1 MRELNKIMSMIFP
14 VILCGGVGSRLWPL
28 SRKSLPKQFASIIG
42 EQSLFHQAV
51 SRTKRDGFADPIII
65 TSEDHRFLAQKQ
77 LRELDIEGTII
88 LEPKGKNTAPAVFAA
103 ALHASRD
110 QADALVL
117 VMPSDHHIPD
127 NDAFVQMV
135 ATGTKAAQEGAIVT
149 FGVTPDRPETGYG
162 YIETNIVGEQL
173 CRPVAAFHEKPDLAK
188 AEAMLTAGNYLWN
201 AGIFLFRADVMLA
214 LAATFQPKMLAC
226 VRASFDA
233 AVEDHNFWHLDAEA
247 WDVIIPDSIDYAIM
261 EKADHITCVAFQ
273 GRWSDLGDW
282 RAVVNEF
289 DPDADGNLSVGDSSA
304 LDCNNSVL
312 WSDAEGIH
320 LVGLGLDNI
329 IAVATDDA
337 VMIAHA
343 DKSQDVR
350 KIVTHLEDKG
360 VSQAT
365 QHIKDYRPWGWFES
379 LANLPGYQVKR
390 LHVYPG
396 ATLSLQSHE
405 HRSEHWVVV
414 DGTATIQIEDDI
426 KSVASNE
433 SVYIHVGQKHRLAND
448 TDAPLTVIEVQTGS
462 YLGEDD
468 IIRYEDIYNR

>member
-1 MRELNKIMSMIFP
+1 MTKINP

-28 SRKSLPKQFASIIG
+28 SRKSLPKQFAPIIG
-42 EQSLFHQAV
+42 DQSLFHQAV
-51 SRTKRDGFADPIII
+51 SRTNHEAFADPIII

-77 LRELDIEGTII
+77 LRELGIEGSII

-103 ALHASRD
+103 ALHASRND
-110 QADALVL
+110 ADALVL

-127 NDAFVQMV
+127 NDAFAKMV
-135 ATGTKAAQEGAIVT
+135 VTGITAAQDGAIVT

-162 YIETNIVGEQL
+162 YIETDMDAENI
-173 CRPVAAFHEKPDLAK
+173 CRPVTAFHEKPDLAK
-188 AEAMLTAGNYLWN
+188 AEAMLVAGNFLWN

-214 LAATFQPKMLAC
+214 LAAQFQPKMLAG
-226 VRASFDA
+226 VQAALDA
-233 AVEDHNFWHLDAEA
+233 AVEDNNFWHLDADA
-247 WDVIIPDSIDYAIM
+247 WDAITPDSIDYAIM
-261 EKADHITCVAFQ
+261 EKAEHIACVAFQ

-282 RAVVNEF
+282 RAVVSEF
-289 DPDADGNLSVGDSSA
+289 DPDANGNLTVGDSTA
-304 LDCNNSVL
+304 LDCENSVL
-312 WSDAEGIH
+312 WSDAENMH
-320 LVGLGLDNI
+320 LVGLGLDKI

-379 LANLPGYQVKR
+379 LATMPGYQVKR

-426 KSVASNE
+426 KSVTTNE

-468 IIRYEDIYNR
+468 IIRYEDVYNR

>member
-1 MRELNKIMSMIFP
+1 MRELNKIMSMISP

-28 SRKSLPKQFASIIG
+28 SRKSLPKQFAPIIG
-42 EQSLFHQAV
+42 DQSLFHQAV
-51 SRTKRDGFADPIII
+51 SRTNSDDFAKPIII

-77 LRELDIEGTII
+77 LRELGIDGSII
-88 LEPKGKNTAPAVFAA
+88 LEPNGKNTAPAVFAA

-127 NDAFVQMV
+127 NDAFSQMV
-135 ATGTKAAQEGAIVT
+135 ATGTIAAQDGAIVT

-162 YIETNIVGEQL
+162 YIETDMVGENP

-188 AEAMLTAGNYLWN
+188 AEAMLMAGNYLWN

-214 LAATFQPKMLAC
+214 LAAQFQPAMLAS
-226 VRASFDA
+226 VHTSLDA
-233 AVEDHNFWHLDAEA
+233 AIEDHNFWHLDAEA
-247 WDVIIPDSIDYAIM
+247 WDAIIPDSIDYAIM
-261 EKADHITCVAFQ
+261 EKADHIACVAFQ

-289 DPDADGNLSVGDSSA
+289 GPDANGNLTVGDGSA

-312 WSDAEGIH
+312 WSDAEGVH
-320 LVGLGLDNI
+320 LVGLGLENI

-379 LANLPGYQVKR
+379 LANMPGYQVKR

-468 IIRYEDIYNR
+468 IIRYEDMYNR

>member
-1 MRELNKIMSMIFP
+1 MTKINP

-28 SRKSLPKQFASIIG
+28 SRKSLPKQFAPIIG
-42 EQSLFHQAV
+42 DQSLFHQAV
-51 SRTKRDGFADPIII
+51 SRIDRDGFANPIII

-77 LRELDIEGTII
+77 LRELGIDGSII
-88 LEPKGKNTAPAVFAA
+88 LEPNGRNTAPAVFAA

-110 QADALVL
+110 QADVLVL

-127 NDAFVQMV
+127 NDAFAQMV
-135 ATGTKAAQEGAIVT
+135 ATGASAAKEDAIVT
-149 FGVTPDRPETGYG
+149 FGVPPDRPETGYG
-162 YIETNIVGEQL
+162 YIETDKAHDNSCL
-173 CRPVAAFHEKPDLAK
+173 PVTTFHEKPNLAK
-188 AEAMLTAGNYLWN
+188 AEAMLAAGNYLWN

-214 LAATFQPKMLAC
+214 LAAKFQPKMLAG
-226 VRASFDA
+226 VQAALDA
-233 AVEDHNFWHLDAEA
+233 AVEDHNFCHLDADS
-247 WDVIIPDSIDYAIM
+247 WDTITPDSIDYAIM
-261 EKADHITCVAFQ
+261 EKAEHIACVAFQ

-282 RAVVNEF
+282 RAVVSEF
-289 DPDADGNLSVGDSSA
+289 DPDANGNLTVGDSTA
-304 LDCNNSVL
+304 LDCDNSVL
-312 WSDAEGIH
+312 WSDAKGMH

-379 LANLPGYQVKR
+379 LATMPGYQVKR

-405 HRSEHWVVV
+405 LRSEHWVVV

-426 KSVASNE
+426 KSVTTNE

-468 IIRYEDIYNR
+468 IIRYEDVYNR

>member
-1 MRELNKIMSMIFP
+1 MSLIFP
-14 VILCGGVGSRLWPL
+14 VIICGGVGSRLWPL
-28 SRKSLPKQFASIIG
+28 SRKSLPKQFASIFG
-42 EQSLFHQAV
+42 DQSLFHQAV
-51 SRTKRDGFADPIII
+51 NRTNRVGFANPIIV
-65 TSEDHRFLAQKQ
+65 TSEELRFLAQKQ
-77 LRELDIEGTII
+77 LSELDVEGTII
-88 LEPKGKNTAPAVFAA
+88 LEPKGKNTAPAVFVA
-103 ALHASRD
+103 ALHASKR

-127 NDAFVQMV
+127 NDAFSKMLE
-135 ATGTKAAQEGAIVT
+135 TGINAAQEGAIVT
-149 FGVTPDRPETGYG
+149 FGVTPDRAETGYG
-162 YIETNIVGEQL
+162 YIETDIAHYNL
-173 CRPVAAFHEKPDLAK
+173 CRPVTAFHEKPDLAK
-188 AEAMLTAGNYLWN
+188 AEEMLTAGNYLWN

-214 LAATFQPKMLAC
+214 LAAQFQSVMLTS

-233 AVEDHNFWHLDAEA
+233 AIKDHNFLHLGADA
-247 WDVIIPDSIDYAIM
+247 WDVITPDSIDYAIM
-261 EKADHITCVAFQ
+261 EKSEHIACVAFQ

-289 DPDADGNLSVGDSSA
+289 DPDADGNLTVGDSST

-312 WSDAEGIH
+312 WSNAEGTH
-320 LVGLGLDNI
+320 LVGLGLNNI
-329 IAVATDDA
+329 IAVVTEDA

-343 DKSQDVR
+343 EKSQDVR
-350 KIVTHLEDKG
+350 KIVTHLEAKG

-379 LANLPGYQVKR
+379 LANMPGYQVKR

-414 DGTATIQIEDDI
+414 DGTATIQIEDSI
-426 KSVASNE
+426 KSVATNE

-468 IIRYEDIYNR
+468 IIRYEDVYNR

>member
-1 MRELNKIMSMIFP
+1 MTKIRP

-28 SRKSLPKQFASIIG
+28 SRKSLPKQFAPIIG
-42 EQSLFHQAV
+42 DQSLFNQAV
-51 SRTKRDGFADPIII
+51 SRTQRDSFADPIII
-65 TSEDHRFLAQKQ
+65 TSQDHRFLAQKQ
-77 LRELDIEGTII
+77 LRELGIEGSII
-88 LEPKGKNTAPAVFAA
+88 LEPNGKNTAPAVFAA
-103 ALHASRD
+103 ALHAS
-110 QADALVL
+110 QNHPDALAL

-127 NDAFVQMV
+127 SDAFSKMV
-135 ATGTKAAQEGAIVT
+135 ATGITAAEDGAIVT
-149 FGVTPDRPETGYG
+149 FGVTPNRPETGYG
-162 YIETNIVGEQL
+162 YIETDMAGENP
-173 CRPVAAFHEKPDLAK
+173 CRPVTAFHEKPDITK

-214 LAATFQPKMLAC
+214 LAKEFQPVMLAS
-226 VRASFDA
+226 VRASLDA
-233 AVEDHNFWHLDAEA
+233 AVEDHNFWHLGADTWDA
-247 WDVIIPDSIDYAIM
+247 ITPDSIDYAIM
-261 EKADHITCVAFQ
+261 EKAEHIACVAFQ

-289 DPDADGNLSVGDSSA
+289 DPDVNGNLTVGDSSA
-304 LDCNNSVL
+304 LDCENSVL
-312 WSDAEGIH
+312 WSDAENMH
-320 LVGLGLDNI
+320 LVGLGLENI

-379 LANLPGYQVKR
+379 LANMPGYQVKR

-414 DGTATIQIEDDI
+414 DGTATIQIEDSI
-426 KSVASNE
+426 KSVATNE

-468 IIRYEDIYNR
+468 IIRYEDVYNR